1 LYGVCIRQ
9 QKTYLNIYFYND
21 KEHIQYSNKKFWIG
35 KKNNL
40 NFLIAN
46 ESSQDAVTI
55 NLHISQ
61 T

>member
-1 LYGVCIRQ
+1 
-9 QKTYLNIYFYND
+9 LNIHFYND

>member
-1 LYGVCIRQ
+1 MT
-9 QKTYLNIYFYND
+9 KNIFN
-21 KEHIQYSNKKFWIG
+21 IQIKNLGLEKK
-35 KKNNL
+35 KKK